1 VVITQTSPPS
11 ITQDITTTHFTL
23 EEYRVM
29 EETAAQR
36 HEYRNGEIIA
46 MAGGSEVHSAIAT
59 NLLVYLGFLL
69 RDTNFRLYNSDLRVW
84 IPEYN
89 CGTYTDLMV
98 VDGQPQ
104 LNGERTDEILNP
116 LVIVEVLSPSTEGY
130 DRGEKF
136 RKYRS
141 LPSFCEYLL
150 VSQTE
155 PYIEQ
160 YHKLDDSSDSVR
172 GASRREPAL
181 LQAVRWQWQVYDH
194 LDQSILVHSLNV
206 EVPLGEVYRRIN
218 F

>member
-1 VVITQTSPPS
+1 MVITQTSPPN
-11 ITQDITTTHFTL
+11 IAQDITTTRFTPD
-23 EEYRVM
+23 EYRVM
-29 EETAAQR
+29 EETAAEK

-46 MAGGSEVHSAIAT
+46 MAGGSEVHSRLTVNIT
-59 NLLVYLGFLL
+59 TLLNVAL
-69 RDTNFRLYNSDLRVW
+69 RDTNFQTYNGDLRIW
-84 IPEYN
+84 ISEFN
-89 CGTYTDLMV
+89 HGTYADVLV
-98 VDGQPQ
+98 INGEPEF
-104 LNGERTDEILNP
+104 NGERTDEILNP

-130 DRGEKF
+130 DRGDKF

-160 YHKLDDSSDSVR
+160 YHKLDDGSDS
-172 GASRREPAL
+172 EAL

-194 LDQSILVHSLNV
+194 LDQSILLHSLNV

>member
-1 VVITQTSPPS
+1 MP
-11 ITQDITTTHFTL
+11 
-23 EEYRVM
+23 
-29 EETAAQR
+29 
-36 HEYRNGEIIA
+36 
-46 MAGGSEVHSAIAT
+46 
-59 NLLVYLGFLL
+59 
-69 RDTNFRLYNSDLRVW
+69 NFRLYNSDLRVW

-89 CGTYTDLMV
+89 CGTYADLML

-160 YHKLDDSSDSVR
+160 YHKLDDNSDSVAER
-172 GASRREPAL
+172 PGGTGAAASSSVAMASLRSS
-181 LQAVRWQWQVYDH
+181 
-194 LDQSILVHSLNV
+194 SISL
-206 EVPLGEVYRRIN
+206 Y
-218 F
+218 

>member
-1 VVITQTSPPS
+1 MVITQTNPPN
-11 ITQDITTTHFTL
+11 ITQDITKTRLTL
-23 EEYRVM
+23 EEYRGM
-29 EETAAQR
+29 EETADIR

-46 MAGGSEVHSAIAT
+46 MSGGSEVHSAIAS
-59 NLLVYLGFLL
+59 NLLIYLGFLL

-98 VDGQPQ
+98 IDGQAQ
-104 LNGERTDEILNP
+104 LNGDRTDEILNP
-116 LVIVEVLSPSTEGY
+116 LVIVEVLSPSTESY
-130 DRGEKF
+130 DRGERF

-155 PYIEQ
+155 PYIEH
-160 YHKLDDSSDSVR
+160 YHKLDDSNN
-172 GASRREPAL
+172 
-181 LQAVRWQWQVYDH
+181 RWQWQVYNH
-194 LDQSILVHSLNV
+194 LDQLILLHSLNV
-206 EVPLGEVYRRIN
+206 QVPLSEVYHRIN

>member
-1 VVITQTSPPS
+1 MVITQTSPPS
-11 ITQDITTTHFTL
+11 ITQDITTTHFTPD
-23 EEYRVM
+23 EYRVM
-29 EETAAQR
+29 EETAAER
-36 HEYRNGEIIA
+36 HEYCNGEIIA

-89 CGTYTDLMV
+89 CGTYTDLMI

-104 LNGERTDEILNP
+104 LNGDRTDEILNP

-141 LPSFCEYLL
+141 LPGFCEYLL

-160 YHKLDDSSDSVR
+160 YHKIDDSSD
-172 GASRREPAL
+172 
-181 LQAVRWQWQVYDH
+181 RWQWQVYDH